1 MREAYTRAVKK
12 EKWFKKERRK
22 MRGKKDERNDL
33 WNSLE
38 GIY

>member
-1 MREAYTRAVKK
+1 MGEGGCKEREAGVVKVR
-12 EKWFKKERRK
+12 KKKDER
-22 MRGKKDERNDL
+22 KKDERNDL